1 MPDQIAPRLKQTV
14 LLRAFDYGSA
24 VCFGAAGA
32 LLSWLVVPTSFPF
45 ASEMALG
52 MVLGVAGVLP
62 LLAVFSWLLGGFEV
76 IVLSMQVGMFAGM
89 VGAMTTSTA
98 VLDVAAEGAMV
109 GLLIQIL
116 LHAADRSLGGEVSP

>member
-1 MPDQIAPRLKQTV
+1 MPDQIAPRLKQAV

-32 LLSWLVVPTSFPF
+32 LLSWFVVPTSLPLP
-45 ASEMALG
+45 SEMVLG
-52 MVLGVAGVLP
+52 MVLGVAGALP
-62 LLAVFSWLLGGFEV
+62 FLAILSWILGGFE
-76 IVLSMQVGMFAGM
+76 IIILSMQVGMFAGM

-116 LHAADRSLGGEVSP
+116 LHTADRSLGGEVSP